1 MNPEL
6 NIESRPERTYQ
17 ERINEFLVSRRG
29 KMFGVVEVVALAGSC
44 FVLALVLLSYLY
56 FLVPARSR
64 VATAKADLNQLQA
77 NLQTLGTVVDRDLD
91 TKQNVDKI
99 AASLN
104 RFETENLL
112 QQDQGRMDL
121 YEELNELIVKNGLK
135 NTSGPTYTALDP
147 AGTKSTAGK
156 NVVTKWQSFYPG
168 IAVMVTVEGQYEAV
182 RRFIRDV
189 ERSKQFVVIN
199 EVEIQRATQNN
210 APASIDQG
218 GTPAAPGSASGSGSR
233 GSQVSLQLNMATYF
247 QRSTATDAVS
257 SDRNN

>member
-6 NIESRPERTYQ
+6 TAESRSADRTYQ
-17 ERINEFLVSRRG
+17 QRLNEFLASRRG
-29 KMFGVVEVVALAGSC
+29 KMFGVAEVVALAGSC

-64 VATAKADLNQLQA
+64 VTTANADLKQLQA
-77 NLQTLGTVVDRDLD
+77 NLQTLGTVVTKEQD
-91 TKQNVDKI
+91 TKQTVDKVT
-99 AASLN
+99 ASLN

-112 QQDQGRMDL
+112 RSDQGRMDL

-135 NTSGPTYTALDP
+135 NTSGPTYTPLDP
-147 AGTKSTAGK
+147 TGTKSTAGK
-156 NVVTKWQSFYPG
+156 SVTTKWQSFYPG
-168 IAVMVTVEGQYEAV
+168 IAVMVTVEGQYQDV

-210 APASIDQG
+210 APASVEEG
-218 GTPAAPGSASGSGSR
+218 GSGSGAGSGTR
-233 GSQVSLQLNMATYF
+233 GSLVSLQLNMATYF
-247 QRSTATDAVS
+247 QRQSATESAS
-257 SDRNN
+257 SVQE

>member
-104 RFETENLL
+104 KFETENLL

-199 EVEIQRATQNN
+199 EVETQRATQNN
-210 APASIDQG
+210 APASIEEG
-218 GTPAAPGSASGSGSR
+218 SPGVTPGSAPGSGSR

-247 QRSTATDAVS
+247 QRPSATDAVS